1 MAPLVRRTWS
11 PRGETPKLVQSRSYH
26 DKVSVA
32 AALWLSPRRDRLGL
46 YFQTLVNDYFNNWYA
61 AAFLEALLG
70 ELTGRVVVVWDGGSM
85 HKGDPI
91 RQLEDHFASRLSLE
105 KFPPDSPELDP
116 VEPLWSW
123 LKYSRLCNFGPEDA
137 RQLNDRVIA
146 ELTPIRE
153 DQDFL
158 KNLFHASELP
168 LPRALLS

>member
-85 HKGDPI
+85 HQGDPSAQVPDVLSD
-91 RQLEDHFASRLSLE
+91 RWSLE
-105 KFPPDSPELDP
+105 RFPPDSPELCAVAP
-116 VEPLWSW
+116 AWSW
-123 LKYSRLCNFGPEDA
+123 LKDSRLCTSAPRDA
-137 RQLNDRVIA
+137 SERDGRGVA
-146 ELTPIRE
+146 ELSAIQD
-153 DQDFL
+153 DQEVLRGF
-158 KNLFHASELP
+158 FHASELP
-168 LPRALLS
+168 LPRTLLS

>member
-11 PRGETPKLVQSRSYH
+11 RRGETPKLVQSSGRH
-26 DKVSVA
+26 EKVSVA

-46 YFQTLVNDYFNNWYA
+46 YFQTLVDGYFNNWYS

-70 ELTGRVVVVWDGGSM
+70 ELTGRIVVVWDGGSM

-91 RQLEDHFASRLSLE
+91 RQLEDLFASRLSLE
-105 KFPPDSPELDP
+105 RFPPDAPELDP

-123 LKYSRLCNFGPEDA
+123 LKYSRLCNFAPDDTL
-137 RQLNDRVIA
+137 QLNGRVIA
-146 ELTPIRE
+146 ELTSIRA

-158 KNLFHASELP
+158 RNLFHASELP